1 MRISHCILNPIEG
14 DLYTNIYVNFIIEI
28 NMRWDGYISH
38 FLIKQSTLDILPIL
52 NPQINDLEI
61 DHQKYLLQM

>member
-1 MRISHCILNPIEG
+1 M
-14 DLYTNIYVNFIIEI
+14 IEI

-38 FLIKQSTLDILPIL
+38 FVIKQSTLDIPPFLT
-52 NPQINDLEI
+52 PQISDLEI